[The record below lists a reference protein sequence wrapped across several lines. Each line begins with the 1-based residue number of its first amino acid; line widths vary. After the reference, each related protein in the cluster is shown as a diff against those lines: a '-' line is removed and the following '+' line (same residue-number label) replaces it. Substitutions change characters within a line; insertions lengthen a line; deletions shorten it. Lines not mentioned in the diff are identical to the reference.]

1 MNHAYCITFS
11 PLICIMFYDRHHI
24 MAMKRRNTQLICIHC
39 GHKQDLGNFCGK
51 CGAARSQN
59 IDETKE
65 PPFPSRH
72 VHKPN
77 PTIQSIKD
85 QAKKYWQYFK
95 VHLKAPMQLY
105 EKYEQE
111 FVNGVMSIILFS
123 ILIALSFFSL
133 IRNALSTTGSE
144 SFYST
149 FGGIFIFSCL
159 SVGLVLVTLTL
170 INHFFGP
177 QYAFKSIVSL
187 FGGHL
192 PITILL
198 LLLSVVLTLLKSF
211 VIGFILLFIA
221 FSYTIFLLPLYLIS
235 ALLTKKSSGSDPFF
249 GFIIYVVTF
258 SILFTLFMT
267 LLADTRIGLLLN
279 HLGSWL

>member
-1 MNHAYCITFS
+1 
-11 PLICIMFYDRHHI
+11 MFYGRHHI

-39 GHKQDLGNFCGK
+39 GHKQELGNFCGK
-51 CGAARSQN
+51 CGAARSEDN
-59 IDETKE
+59 NVTTE

-85 QAKKYWQYFK
+85 QTKKYWQYFN
-95 VHLKAPMQLY
+95 VHLKAPVQLY

-133 IRNALSTTGSE
+133 IRNAMNTTVVE

-149 FGGIFIFSCL
+149 FSGIFIFSCL

-177 QYAFKSIVSL
+177 QYTFKSIVSL

-198 LLLSVVLTLLKSF
+198 LLLSVIFILLKSLI
-211 VIGFILLFIA
+211 IGFVLLFIA

-235 ALLTKKSSGSDPFF
+235 ALLTKQSSGGDPFF
-249 GFIIYVVTF
+249 GFILYVLTV
-258 SILFTLFMT
+258 SILFSLFMT
-267 LLADTRIGLLLN
+267 LLADTTIGHLLN